1 MPNRDGTGPF
11 GGGNR
16 GLGSVFGF
24 GRGRGFGRGLGMGMG
39 RGLGLGLGPC
49 RRGSGISPDELS
61 EREELMLLS
70 KSLSERLEAV
80 NRRIEMCGGRN

>member
-16 GLGSVFGF
+16 GLGSFFGF
-24 GRGRGFGRGLGMGMG
+24 GRGRGFGRGLGMG
-39 RGLGLGLGPC
+39 RGLGWGLGPC
-49 RRGSGISPDELS
+49 RRGFGVSPDELS

-70 KSLSERLEAV
+70 KSLRDRLDVV
-80 NRRIEMCGGRN
+80 NRRIEELGGRN

>member
-16 GLGSVFGF
+16 GFGSLFGF
-24 GRGRGFGRGLGMGMG
+24 GRARGTGRGLGRGMG
-39 RGLGLGLGPC
+39 RGLGWGLGPC
-49 RRGSGISPDELS
+49 GRGLCRVSDELS
-61 EREELMLLS
+61 ETEELILLS

-80 NRRIEMCGGRN
+80 NRRIEELGGKR